1 MYFLDGSTP
10 SDRIIDKFL
19 DIVESQPAGQA
30 IGVHCK
36 AGLGRTGSLL
46 GCYFMKHY
54 GYTAA
59 EFIGWVR
66 VCRPGSVIGP
76 QQHFL
81 REMQPIMWKE
91 GKAWRAERGLRSVD
105 EFLRKEA
112 ELGRTGGVIGISNGM
127 KSVSLGGDGGGGGGG
142 GDAAASGKYGKAA
155 SPAAYGKAFGQDEGQ
170 KGGTQADFLRTAKSP
185 KSKGGGSAGYGFAAS
200 K

>member
-1 MYFLDGSTP
+1 MDAFSLTSIEPTAYIQRHTDMYFLDGSTP

-19 DIVESQPAGQA
+19 DVVESQPAGQA

-54 GYTAA
+54 GFTAA

-91 GKAWRAERGLRSVD
+91 GKAWRSERGLRSVE
-105 EFLRKEA
+105 EFLKTPLQKRQVMMI
-112 ELGRTGGVIGISNGM
+112 L
-127 KSVSLGGDGGGGGGG
+127 DGW
-142 GDAAASGKYGKAA
+142 
-155 SPAAYGKAFGQDEGQ
+155 
-170 KGGTQADFLRTAKSP
+170 R
-185 KSKGGGSAGYGFAAS
+185 
-200 K
+200 